1 MPVKELLDYNV
12 DVIKEL
18 VEAHTTTRVF
28 VNTRSMTETVV
39 QKLRLAGLQGVE
51 GHHGSMDKSIRLDVE
66 QKLKNGHLRAVVSS
80 SLAPSAQ
87 RLKRLLKQ
95 RSVVVSTT

>member
-18 VEAHTTTRVF
+18 VEAHTTTLVF

-39 QKLRLAGLQGVE
+39 QKLRLAGLQGSRVITARWTSRS
-51 GHHGSMDKSIRLDVE
+51 GWT
-66 QKLKNGHLRAVVSS
+66 SS
-80 SLAPSAQ
+80 
-87 RLKRLLKQ
+87 
-95 RSVVVSTT
+95 RS